1 MYQMIFYFNIGTRVG
16 ETVKRILSI
25 FLTMVF
31 MISTV
36 GCSSKEDAPI
46 EKKDTKVTYQAEKI
60 EKPKDISK
68 IQFLVYLEDGTL
80 RIGGSGQ
87 NGEERTVWD
96 SKNNGKDWMLA
107 GDSEQLPELKN
118 QNAFYKYSSNGKF
131 YVVED
136 QTIRLYEDTQPSTI
150 NIVEGESYLDSA
162 LCGQDFYLLVEDE
175 TGTKQIRKYD
185 LSKQIW
191 ENMENEELVQ
201 ALKKTTGYGCL
212 AADPSAEMLYTE
224 GKGIVKYSVE
234 KDETTHAIDEEVL
247 NSCIDTINEP
257 ITGLAVQGENIVVC
271 TVGKSGSES
280 NLYFLQKEQTKKN
293 EKDKTDTG
301 KNTVLKIYSL
311 KENSMIRSSLAFF
324 RREHTDI
331 SINYTVGYT
340 GEDGFSVSDAIRKLN
355 TEIMADEGP
364 DIIVLDNLP
373 VEEYISK
380 GVLEPVT
387 DIVNEK
393 KDEIFFNMIEG
404 YNKESEIFCVPTTF
418 RIPVIIGNSEV
429 VSAESSNAVI
439 DQMEQ
444 QESPVLTQQDFPY
457 AAMYMFATSDM
468 VEKDGMNEEKLTAYY
483 NDLLRLKEMGNV
495 TDKIVG
501 ESDYSMNQTVDIFP
515 YGESDVPSDI
525 YFGEAK
531 AGVGQIAYADSYIKL
546 NSARKQ
552 ADIQFDYLNKSG
564 GNYYIPTEVLGI
576 NSRSSSKDAAKE
588 FLSLYLTEE
597 VQNTNTMGFSIN
609 RNSMRNS
616 AAVTDS
622 PQYYSTIYKNLE
634 DTSGLDLYTLST
646 DEFNEL
652 LQFVE
657 SADTPV
663 QVDAVVTETVME
675 QADKILYEGL
685 DVQTAVQTV
694 CDKINLYLKE

>member
-1 MYQMIFYFNIGTRVG
+1 M
-16 ETVKRILSI
+16 KRIISI
-25 FLTMVF
+25 FLTMML
-31 MISTV
+31 MISTI
-36 GCSSKEDAPI
+36 GCRSKEDDPI
-46 EKKDTKVTYQAEKI
+46 EKKDTKVAYQADKI

-68 IQFLVYLEDGTL
+68 IQFLIYLEDGTL

-87 NGEERTVWD
+87 SGEERTVWD
-96 SKNNGKDWMLA
+96 SKNNGKDWILA

-118 QNAFYKYSSNGKF
+118 QNAFYKYSSDGKF

-185 LSKQIW
+185 LSEQIW

-212 AADPSAEMLYTE
+212 AADSLAEMLYTE
-224 GKGIVKYSVE
+224 GEGIVKYCVE
-234 KDETTHAIDEEVL
+234 KDETTYAINEEVL
-247 NSCIDTINEP
+247 SGCIDTINEP

-271 TVGKSGSES
+271 TAGKSGSES
-280 NLYFLQKEQTKKN
+280 NLYFLQKEQTKKT

-301 KNTVLKIYSL
+301 KSTVLKIYSL

-429 VSAESSNAVI
+429 VSAESSKVVI

-444 QESPVLTQQDFPY
+444 QESPVLTRQDFPY
-457 AAMYMFATSDM
+457 AAMYMFVTSDM
-468 VEKDGMNEEKLTAYY
+468 VKKDGMNEEKLTAYY

-576 NSRSSSKDAAKE
+576 NSRSSYKDAAKE

-657 SADTPV
+657 LADTPV
-663 QVDAVVTETVME
+663 WVDAVVTETVME

-685 DVQTAVQTV
+685 DVQTAVKTV
-694 CDKINLYLKE
+694 CDKIDLYLKE

>member
-1 MYQMIFYFNIGTRVG
+1 MMI
-16 ETVKRILSI
+16 
-25 FLTMVF
+25 
-31 MISTV
+31 MISTI
-36 GCSSKEDAPI
+36 GCRSKEDDPI
-46 EKKDTKVTYQAEKI
+46 EKKDTKVAYQADKI

-80 RIGGSGQ
+80 RIGGSDQ
-87 NGEERTVWD
+87 SGEKRTVWD
-96 SKNNGKDWMLA
+96 SKNNGKDWILA
-107 GDSEQLPELKN
+107 EDSEQLMELKN
-118 QNAFYKYSSNGKF
+118 QNAFYKYSSDGKF

-150 NIVEGESYLDSA
+150 NIDEGESYLDSA

-175 TGTKQIRKYD
+175 TGTKQIKKHD
-185 LSKQIW
+185 LSEQIW
-191 ENMENEELVQ
+191 ENVENEELVQ

-212 AADPSAEMLYTE
+212 ATDPSAEMLYTE
-224 GKGIVKYSVE
+224 GKEIVKYSVE
-234 KDETTHAIDEEVL
+234 KDETTHAINGEVL

-271 TVGKSGSES
+271 TAGKSGSES
-280 NLYFLQKEQTKKN
+280 NLYFLQKEQTKKT

-429 VSAESSNAVI
+429 VSAESSKAVI

-444 QESPVLTQQDFPY
+444 QESPVLTRQDFPY
-457 AAMYMFATSDM
+457 AAMYMFVTSDM

-576 NSRSSSKDAAKE
+576 NSRSSYKDAAKE

-657 SADTPV
+657 LADTPV
-663 QVDAVVTETVME
+663 RVDAVVTETVME

-685 DVQTAVQTV
+685 DVQTAVKTV

>member
-1 MYQMIFYFNIGTRVG
+1 M
-16 ETVKRILSI
+16 KRIISI
-25 FLTMVF
+25 FLTMMI
-31 MISTV
+31 MISTI
-36 GCSSKEDAPI
+36 GCRSKEDDPI
-46 EKKDTKVTYQAEKI
+46 EKKDTKVAYQADKI

-80 RIGGSGQ
+80 RIGGSDQ
-87 NGEERTVWD
+87 SGEKRTVWD
-96 SKNNGKDWMLA
+96 SKNNGKDWILA

-118 QNAFYKYSSNGKF
+118 QNAFYKYSSDGKF

-185 LSKQIW
+185 LPEQIW

-212 AADPSAEMLYTE
+212 AADPLAEMLYTE
-224 GKGIVKYSVE
+224 GEGIVKYCVE
-234 KDETTHAIDEEVL
+234 KDETTHAINEEVL
-247 NSCIDTINEP
+247 SGCIDTINEP

-271 TVGKSGSES
+271 TAGKSGSES

-429 VSAESSNAVI
+429 VSAESSKAVI

-444 QESPVLTQQDFPY
+444 QESPVLTRQDFPY
-457 AAMYMFATSDM
+457 AAMYMFVTSDM

-483 NDLLRLKEMGNV
+483 NDLLRLKETGNV

-576 NSRSSSKDAAKE
+576 NSRSSYKDAAKE

-657 SADTPV
+657 LADTPV
-663 QVDAVVTETVME
+663 RVDAVVTETVME

>member
-1 MYQMIFYFNIGTRVG
+1 M
-16 ETVKRILSI
+16 KRIISI
-25 FLTMVF
+25 FLTMML
-31 MISTV
+31 MISTI
-36 GCSSKEDAPI
+36 GCRSKEDDPI
-46 EKKDTKVTYQAEKI
+46 EKKDTKVAYQADKI

-68 IQFLVYLEDGTL
+68 IQFLVYLEEGTL

-87 NGEERTVWD
+87 SGEERTVWD
-96 SKNNGKDWMLA
+96 SKNNGKDWILA

-118 QNAFYKYSSNGKF
+118 QNAFYKYSSDGKF

-162 LCGQDFYLLVEDE
+162 LCRQDFYLLVEDE

-185 LSKQIW
+185 LSEQIW

-212 AADPSAEMLYTE
+212 AADPLAEMLYTE
-224 GKGIVKYSVE
+224 GEGIVKYCVE
-234 KDETTHAIDEEVL
+234 KDETTHAINGEVL
-247 NSCIDTINEP
+247 NSFIDTINEP

-271 TVGKSGSES
+271 TAGKSGSES
-280 NLYFLQKEQTKKN
+280 NLYFLQKEQTKKT
-293 EKDKTDTG
+293 EKDKTGTG

-429 VSAESSNAVI
+429 VSAESSKAVI

-444 QESPVLTQQDFPY
+444 QESPVLTRQDFPY
-457 AAMYMFATSDM
+457 AAMYMFVTSDM

-483 NDLLRLKEMGNV
+483 NDLLRLKETGNV

-576 NSRSSSKDAAKE
+576 NSRSSYKDAAKE

-657 SADTPV
+657 LADTPV
-663 QVDAVVTETVME
+663 RVDAVVTETVME

-685 DVQTAVQTV
+685 DVQTAVKTV

>member
-1 MYQMIFYFNIGTRVG
+1 M
-16 ETVKRILSI
+16 KRIISI
-25 FLTMVF
+25 FLTMML
-31 MISTV
+31 MISTI
-36 GCSSKEDAPI
+36 GCRSKEDDPI
-46 EKKDTKVTYQAEKI
+46 EKKDTKVAYQADKI

-87 NGEERTVWD
+87 SGEERTVWD
-96 SKNNGKDWMLA
+96 SKNNGKDWILA

-118 QNAFYKYSSNGKF
+118 QNVFYKYSSDGKF

-136 QTIRLYEDTQPSTI
+136 QTIRLYEDTQPTTI

-185 LSKQIW
+185 LSEQIW

-212 AADPSAEMLYTE
+212 AADPLAEMLFTE
-224 GKGIVKYSVE
+224 GEGIVKYCVE
-234 KDETTHAIDEEVL
+234 KDETTHAINEEVL
-247 NSCIDTINEP
+247 SGCIDTINEP

-271 TVGKSGSES
+271 TAGKSGSES
-280 NLYFLQKEQTKKN
+280 NLYFLQKEQTKKT

-324 RREHTDI
+324 RRKHTDI

-393 KDEIFFNMIEG
+393 KDEIFFNMIKG

-418 RIPVIIGNSEV
+418 RIPVIIGISEV
-429 VSAESSNAVI
+429 VSAESSKAVI

-444 QESPVLTQQDFPY
+444 QESPVLTRQDFPY
-457 AAMYMFATSDM
+457 AAMYMFVTSDM

-501 ESDYSMNQTVDIFP
+501 ESDYSMNQTVNIFP
-515 YGESDVPSDI
+515 YGESDVTSDI

-576 NSRSSSKDAAKE
+576 NSRSSYKDAAKE

-609 RNSMRNS
+609 RNIMRNS

-646 DEFNEL
+646 DEFNEF

-657 SADTPV
+657 LADTPV
-663 QVDAVVTETVME
+663 RVDAVVTETVME

>member
-1 MYQMIFYFNIGTRVG
+1 
-16 ETVKRILSI
+16 
-25 FLTMVF
+25 MVLA
-31 MISTV
+31 ISTI

-87 NGEERTVWD
+87 NGEVSTVWD
-96 SKNNGKDWMLA
+96 SKNNGKDWILA

-118 QNAFYKYSSNGKF
+118 HNAFYKYSSDGKF

-136 QTIRLYEDTQPSTI
+136 QTIRLYEDTQPFTI

-234 KDETTHAIDEEVL
+234 KDETTHAINVEVL

-271 TVGKSGSES
+271 TAGKSGNES
-280 NLYFLQKEQTKKN
+280 NLYFLQKEQTKKT
-293 EKDKTDTG
+293 EKDKTDAG

-393 KDEIFFNMIEG
+393 KDEIFFNMIKG

-429 VSAESSNAVI
+429 VSAESSKAVI

-444 QESPVLTQQDFPY
+444 QESPVLTRQDFPY
-457 AAMYMFATSDM
+457 AAMYMFVTSDM

-576 NSRSSSKDAAKE
+576 NSRSSYKDAAKE

-657 SADTPV
+657 LADTPV
-663 QVDAVVTETVME
+663 RVDAVVTETVMG

>member
-1 MYQMIFYFNIGTRVG
+1 MM
-16 ETVKRILSI
+16 L
-25 FLTMVF
+25 
-31 MISTV
+31 MISTI
-36 GCSSKEDAPI
+36 GCRSKEDDPI
-46 EKKDTKVTYQAEKI
+46 EKKDTKVAYQADKI

-87 NGEERTVWD
+87 SGEERTVWD
-96 SKNNGKDWMLA
+96 SKNNGKDWILA

-118 QNAFYKYSSNGKF
+118 QNVFYKYSSDGKF

-150 NIVEGESYLDSA
+150 NLVEGESYLDSA

-185 LSKQIW
+185 LSEQIW

-212 AADPSAEMLYTE
+212 AADPLAEMLFTE
-224 GKGIVKYSVE
+224 GEGIVKYCVE
-234 KDETTHAIDEEVL
+234 KDETTHAINEEVL
-247 NSCIDTINEP
+247 SGCIDTINEP

-271 TVGKSGSES
+271 TAGKSGSES
-280 NLYFLQKEQTKKN
+280 NLYFLQKEQTKKT

-324 RREHTDI
+324 RRKHTDI

-393 KDEIFFNMIEG
+393 KDEIFFNMIKG

-418 RIPVIIGNSEV
+418 RIPVIIGISEV
-429 VSAESSNAVI
+429 VSAESSKAVI

-444 QESPVLTQQDFPY
+444 QESPVLTRQDFPY
-457 AAMYMFATSDM
+457 AAMYMFVTSDM

-576 NSRSSSKDAAKE
+576 NSRSSYKDAAKE

-657 SADTPV
+657 LADTPV
-663 QVDAVVTETVME
+663 RVDAVVTETVMG

>member
-1 MYQMIFYFNIGTRVG
+1 MIFRCERGA
-16 ETVKRILSI
+16 TVKRIISI
-25 FLTMVF
+25 FLTMMI
-31 MISTV
+31 MISTI
-36 GCSSKEDAPI
+36 GCRSKEDDPI
-46 EKKDTKVTYQAEKI
+46 EKKDTKVAYQADKI

-80 RIGGSGQ
+80 RIGGSDQ
-87 NGEERTVWD
+87 SGEKRTVWD

-150 NIVEGESYLDSA
+150 NIDEGESYLDSA

-175 TGTKQIRKYD
+175 TGTKQIKKHD
-185 LSKQIW
+185 LSEQIW
-191 ENMENEELVQ
+191 ENVENEELVQ

-234 KDETTHAIDEEVL
+234 KDETTHAINGEVL

-271 TVGKSGSES
+271 TAGKSGSES

-429 VSAESSNAVI
+429 VSAESSKAVI

-444 QESPVLTQQDFPY
+444 QESPVLTRQDFPY
-457 AAMYMFATSDM
+457 AAMYMFVTSDM

-546 NSARKQ
+546 KSARKQ

-576 NSRSSSKDAAKE
+576 NSRSSYKDAAKE

-657 SADTPV
+657 LADTPV
-663 QVDAVVTETVME
+663 RVDAVVTETVME

>member
-1 MYQMIFYFNIGTRVG
+1 MIFRCERGA
-16 ETVKRILSI
+16 TVKRIISI
-25 FLTMVF
+25 FLTMML
-31 MISTV
+31 MISTI
-36 GCSSKEDAPI
+36 GCRSKEDDPI
-46 EKKDTKVTYQAEKI
+46 EKKDTKVAYQADKI

-68 IQFLVYLEDGTL
+68 IQFLVYLEEGTL

-87 NGEERTVWD
+87 SGEERTVWD
-96 SKNNGKDWMLA
+96 SKNNGKDWILA

-118 QNAFYKYSSNGKF
+118 QNAFYKYSSDGKF

-162 LCGQDFYLLVEDE
+162 LCRQDFYLLVEDE

-185 LSKQIW
+185 LSEQIW

-212 AADPSAEMLYTE
+212 AADPLAEMLYTE
-224 GKGIVKYSVE
+224 GEGIVKYCVE
-234 KDETTHAIDEEVL
+234 KDETTHAINGEVL
-247 NSCIDTINEP
+247 NSFIDTINEP

-271 TVGKSGSES
+271 TAGKSGSES
-280 NLYFLQKEQTKKN
+280 NLYFLQKEQTKKT
-293 EKDKTDTG
+293 EKDKTGTG

-429 VSAESSNAVI
+429 VSAESSKAVI

-444 QESPVLTQQDFPY
+444 QESPVLTRQDFPY
-457 AAMYMFATSDM
+457 AAMYMFVTSDM

-576 NSRSSSKDAAKE
+576 NSRSSYKDAAKE

-657 SADTPV
+657 LADTPV
-663 QVDAVVTETVME
+663 RVDAVVTETVME

-685 DVQTAVQTV
+685 DVQTAVKTV

>member
-1 MYQMIFYFNIGTRVG
+1 MM
-16 ETVKRILSI
+16 L
-25 FLTMVF
+25 
-31 MISTV
+31 MISTI
-36 GCSSKEDAPI
+36 GCRSKEDDPI
-46 EKKDTKVTYQAEKI
+46 EKKDTKVAYQADKI

-68 IQFLVYLEDGTL
+68 IQFLVYLEEGTL

-87 NGEERTVWD
+87 SGEERTVWD
-96 SKNNGKDWMLA
+96 SKNNGKDWILA

-118 QNAFYKYSSNGKF
+118 QNAFYKYSSDGKF

-162 LCGQDFYLLVEDE
+162 LCRQDFYLLVEDE

-185 LSKQIW
+185 LSEQIW

-212 AADPSAEMLYTE
+212 AADPLADMLYTDGE
-224 GKGIVKYSVE
+224 GIVKYCVE
-234 KDETTHAIDEEVL
+234 KDETTHAINGEVL

-271 TVGKSGSES
+271 TAGKSGSES
-280 NLYFLQKEQTKKN
+280 NLYFLQKEQTKKT
-293 EKDKTDTG
+293 EKDKTGTG

-429 VSAESSNAVI
+429 VSAESSKAVI

-444 QESPVLTQQDFPY
+444 QESPVLTRQDFPY
-457 AAMYMFATSDM
+457 AAMYMFVTSDM

-576 NSRSSSKDAAKE
+576 NSRSSYKDAAKE

-657 SADTPV
+657 LADTPV
-663 QVDAVVTETVME
+663 RVDAVVTETVME

-685 DVQTAVQTV
+685 DVQTAVKTV

>member
-1 MYQMIFYFNIGTRVG
+1 M
-16 ETVKRILSI
+16 KRIISI
-25 FLTMVF
+25 FLTMML
-31 MISTV
+31 MISTI
-36 GCSSKEDAPI
+36 GCRSKEDDPI
-46 EKKDTKVTYQAEKI
+46 EKKDTKVAYQADKI

-87 NGEERTVWD
+87 SGEERTVWD
-96 SKNNGKDWMLA
+96 SKNNGKDWILA

-118 QNAFYKYSSNGKF
+118 QNVFYKYSSDGKF

-150 NIVEGESYLDSA
+150 NLVEGESYLDSA

-185 LSKQIW
+185 LSEQIW

-212 AADPSAEMLYTE
+212 AADPLAEMLFTE
-224 GKGIVKYSVE
+224 GEGIVKYCVE
-234 KDETTHAIDEEVL
+234 KDETTHAINEEVL
-247 NSCIDTINEP
+247 SGCIDTINEP

-271 TVGKSGSES
+271 TAGKSGSES

-418 RIPVIIGNSEV
+418 RIPVIIGISEV
-429 VSAESSNAVI
+429 VSAESSKAVI

-444 QESPVLTQQDFPY
+444 QESPVLTRQDFPY
-457 AAMYMFATSDM
+457 AAMYMFVTSDM

-501 ESDYSMNQTVDIFP
+501 ESDYSMNQTVNIFP

-576 NSRSSSKDAAKE
+576 NSRSSYKDAAKE

-634 DTSGLDLYTLST
+634 DTSGLDLCTLST

-657 SADTPV
+657 LADTPV
-663 QVDAVVTETVME
+663 RVDAVVTETVME

-685 DVQTAVQTV
+685 DVQTAVKTV

>member
-1 MYQMIFYFNIGTRVG
+1 MM
-16 ETVKRILSI
+16 L
-25 FLTMVF
+25 
-31 MISTV
+31 MISTI
-36 GCSSKEDAPI
+36 GCRSKEDDPI
-46 EKKDTKVTYQAEKI
+46 EKKDTKVAYQADKI

-68 IQFLVYLEDGTL
+68 IQFLVYLEEGTL

-87 NGEERTVWD
+87 SGEERTVWD
-96 SKNNGKDWMLA
+96 SKNNGKDWILA

-118 QNAFYKYSSNGKF
+118 QNAFYKYSSDGKF

-162 LCGQDFYLLVEDE
+162 LCRQDFYLLVEDE

-185 LSKQIW
+185 LSEQIW

-212 AADPSAEMLYTE
+212 AADPLAEMLYTE
-224 GKGIVKYSVE
+224 GEGIVKYCVE
-234 KDETTHAIDEEVL
+234 KDETTHAINGEVL
-247 NSCIDTINEP
+247 NSFIDTINEP

-271 TVGKSGSES
+271 TAGKSGSES
-280 NLYFLQKEQTKKN
+280 NLYFLQKEQTKKT
-293 EKDKTDTG
+293 EKDKTGTG

-429 VSAESSNAVI
+429 VSAESSKAVI

-444 QESPVLTQQDFPY
+444 QESPVLTRQDFPY
-457 AAMYMFATSDM
+457 AAMYMFVTSDM

-483 NDLLRLKEMGNV
+483 NDLLRLKETGNV

-576 NSRSSSKDAAKE
+576 NSRSSYKDAAKE

-657 SADTPV
+657 LADTPV
-663 QVDAVVTETVME
+663 RVDAVVTETVME

>member
-1 MYQMIFYFNIGTRVG
+1 MM
-16 ETVKRILSI
+16 L
-25 FLTMVF
+25 
-31 MISTV
+31 MISTI
-36 GCSSKEDAPI
+36 GCRSKEDDPI
-46 EKKDTKVTYQAEKI
+46 EKKDTKVAYQADKI

-68 IQFLVYLEDGTL
+68 IQFLIYLEDGTL

-87 NGEERTVWD
+87 SGEERTVWD
-96 SKNNGKDWMLA
+96 SKNNGKDWILA

-118 QNAFYKYSSNGKF
+118 QNAFYKYSSDGKF

-185 LSKQIW
+185 LSEQIW

-212 AADPSAEMLYTE
+212 AADSLAEMLYTE
-224 GKGIVKYSVE
+224 GEGIVKYCVE
-234 KDETTHAIDEEVL
+234 KDETTYAINEEVL
-247 NSCIDTINEP
+247 SGCIDTINEP

-271 TVGKSGSES
+271 TAGKSGSES
-280 NLYFLQKEQTKKN
+280 NLYFLQKEQTKKT

-301 KNTVLKIYSL
+301 KSTVLKIYSL

-429 VSAESSNAVI
+429 VSAESSKVVI

-444 QESPVLTQQDFPY
+444 QESPVLTRQDFPY
-457 AAMYMFATSDM
+457 AAMYMFVTSDM

-576 NSRSSSKDAAKE
+576 NSRSSYKDAAKE

-657 SADTPV
+657 LADTPV
-663 QVDAVVTETVME
+663 WVDAVVTETVME

-685 DVQTAVQTV
+685 DVQTAVKTV
-694 CDKINLYLKE
+694 CDKIDLYLKE

>member
-1 MYQMIFYFNIGTRVG
+1 M
-16 ETVKRILSI
+16 KRIIII
-25 FLTMVF
+25 FLTMML
-31 MISTV
+31 MISTI
-36 GCSSKEDAPI
+36 GCRSKEDDPI
-46 EKKDTKVTYQAEKI
+46 EKKDTKVAYQADKI

-68 IQFLVYLEDGTL
+68 IQFLVYLEEGTL

-87 NGEERTVWD
+87 SGEERTVWD
-96 SKNNGKDWMLA
+96 SKNNGKDWILA

-118 QNAFYKYSSNGKF
+118 QNAFYKYSSDGKF

-185 LSKQIW
+185 LSEQIW

-212 AADPSAEMLYTE
+212 AADPLAEMLYTE
-224 GKGIVKYSVE
+224 GEGIVKYCVE
-234 KDETTHAIDEEVL
+234 KDETTHAINEEVL
-247 NSCIDTINEP
+247 SGCIDTINEP

-271 TVGKSGSES
+271 TAGKSGSES
-280 NLYFLQKEQTKKN
+280 NLYFLQKEQTKKT

-340 GEDGFSVSDAIRKLN
+340 GEDVFSVSDAIRKLN

-373 VEEYISK
+373 IEEYISK

-429 VSAESSNAVI
+429 VSAESSKAVI

-444 QESPVLTQQDFPY
+444 QESPVLTRQDFPY
-457 AAMYMFATSDM
+457 AAMYMFVTSDM

-576 NSRSSSKDAAKE
+576 NSRSSYKDAAKE

-657 SADTPV
+657 LADTPV
-663 QVDAVVTETVME
+663 RVDAVVTETVME

>member
-1 MYQMIFYFNIGTRVG
+1 MLFTKG
-16 ETVKRILSI
+16 
-25 FLTMVF
+25 
-31 MISTV
+31 
-36 GCSSKEDAPI
+36 SKEDAPI
-46 EKKDTKVTYQAEKI
+46 EKKDTKVAYQADKI

-87 NGEERTVWD
+87 SGEERTVWD
-96 SKNNGKDWMLA
+96 SKNNGKDWILA

-118 QNAFYKYSSNGKF
+118 QNAFYKYSSDGKF

-185 LSKQIW
+185 LSEQIW

-212 AADPSAEMLYTE
+212 AADPLAEMLYTE
-224 GKGIVKYSVE
+224 GEGIVKYCVE
-234 KDETTHAIDEEVL
+234 KDETTHAINEEVL
-247 NSCIDTINEP
+247 SGCIDTINEP

-271 TVGKSGSES
+271 TAGKSGSES

-429 VSAESSNAVI
+429 VSAESSKAVI

-444 QESPVLTQQDFPY
+444 QESPVLTRQDFPY
-457 AAMYMFATSDM
+457 AAMYMFVTSDM

-576 NSRSSSKDAAKE
+576 NSRSSYKDAAKE

-657 SADTPV
+657 LADTPV
-663 QVDAVVTETVME
+663 RVDAVVTETVMG

-685 DVQTAVQTV
+685 DVQTAVKTV

>member
-1 MYQMIFYFNIGTRVG
+1 MM
-16 ETVKRILSI
+16 L
-25 FLTMVF
+25 
-31 MISTV
+31 MISTI
-36 GCSSKEDAPI
+36 GCRSKEDDPI
-46 EKKDTKVTYQAEKI
+46 EKKDTKVAYQADKI

-68 IQFLVYLEDGTL
+68 IQFLVYLEEGTL

-87 NGEERTVWD
+87 SGEERTVWD
-96 SKNNGKDWMLA
+96 SKNNGKDWILA

-118 QNAFYKYSSNGKF
+118 QNAFYKYSSDGKF

-162 LCGQDFYLLVEDE
+162 LCRQDFYLLVEDE

-185 LSKQIW
+185 LSEQIW
-191 ENMENEELVQ
+191 ENMENEGLVQ

-212 AADPSAEMLYTE
+212 AADPLAEMLYTE
-224 GKGIVKYSVE
+224 GEGIVKYCVE
-234 KDETTHAIDEEVL
+234 KDETTHAINGEVL

-271 TVGKSGSES
+271 TAGKSGSES
-280 NLYFLQKEQTKKN
+280 NLYFLQKEQTKKT

-429 VSAESSNAVI
+429 VSAESSKAVI

-444 QESPVLTQQDFPY
+444 QESPVLTRQDFPY
-457 AAMYMFATSDM
+457 AAMYMFVTSDM

-552 ADIQFDYLNKSG
+552 ADIRFDYLNKSG

-576 NSRSSSKDAAKE
+576 NSRSSYKDAAKE

-657 SADTPV
+657 LADTPV
-663 QVDAVVTETVME
+663 RVDAVVTETVME

-685 DVQTAVQTV
+685 DVQTAVKTV

>member
-1 MYQMIFYFNIGTRVG
+1 MM
-16 ETVKRILSI
+16 L
-25 FLTMVF
+25 
-31 MISTV
+31 MISTI
-36 GCSSKEDAPI
+36 GCRSKEDDPI
-46 EKKDTKVTYQAEKI
+46 EKKDTKVAYQADKI

-87 NGEERTVWD
+87 SGEERTVWD
-96 SKNNGKDWMLA
+96 SKNNGKDWILA

-118 QNAFYKYSSNGKF
+118 QNVFYKYSSDGKF

-150 NIVEGESYLDSA
+150 NLVEGESYLDSA

-185 LSKQIW
+185 LSEQIW

-212 AADPSAEMLYTE
+212 AADPLEEMLFTE
-224 GKGIVKYSVE
+224 GEGIVKYCVE
-234 KDETTHAIDEEVL
+234 KDETTHAINEEIL
-247 NSCIDTINEP
+247 SGCIDTINEP

-271 TVGKSGSES
+271 TAGKSGSES
-280 NLYFLQKEQTKKN
+280 NLYFLQKEQTKKT

-324 RREHTDI
+324 RRKHTDI

-393 KDEIFFNMIEG
+393 KDEIFFNMIKG

-418 RIPVIIGNSEV
+418 RIPVIIGISEV
-429 VSAESSNAVI
+429 VSAESSKAVI

-444 QESPVLTQQDFPY
+444 QESPVLTRQDFPY
-457 AAMYMFATSDM
+457 AAMYMFVTSDM

-501 ESDYSMNQTVDIFP
+501 ESDYSMNQTVNIFP
-515 YGESDVPSDI
+515 YGESDVTSDI

-576 NSRSSSKDAAKE
+576 NSRSSYKDAAKE

-646 DEFNEL
+646 DEFNEF

-657 SADTPV
+657 LADTPV
-663 QVDAVVTETVME
+663 RVDAVVTETVME

>member
-1 MYQMIFYFNIGTRVG
+1 MGLMIGT
-16 ETVKRILSI
+16 I
-25 FLTMVF
+25 
-31 MISTV
+31 
-36 GCSSKEDAPI
+36 GCSNEGKAPA
-46 EKKDTKVTYQAEKI
+46 EKKEEKLEYQAVKI
-60 EKPKDISK
+60 EKPEDIQK

-87 NGEERTVWD
+87 SGEERTVWD
-96 SKNNGKDWMLA
+96 SKNNGKDWILA

-118 QNAFYKYSSNGKF
+118 QNAFYKYSSDGKF
-131 YVVED
+131 YAVEE

-150 NIVEGESYLDSA
+150 NIAEGGSYLDSA
-162 LCGQDFYLLVEDE
+162 VCEQDFYLLVEDE
-175 TGTKQIRKYD
+175 TGIKRIRKYN
-185 LSKQIW
+185 LSEQSW

-201 ALKKTTGYGCL
+201 VLKKTTGYGCL
-212 AADPSAEMLYTE
+212 AADPSAEALYTE
-224 GKGIVKYSVE
+224 GEGIVKYSVK
-234 KDETTHAIDEEVL
+234 KDEATQAINAEVL
-247 NSCIDTINEP
+247 NGCIDTINEP
-257 ITGLAVQGENIVVC
+257 VTGLAVQGKNIVVC
-271 TVGKSGSES
+271 TLGESGNES
-280 NLYFLQKEQTKKN
+280 NLYFLQKGQT
-293 EKDKTDTG
+293 EKTE
-301 KNTVLKIYSL
+301 KNTVLEIYSL
-311 KENSMIRSSLAFF
+311 KENSMIRNSLAFF

-340 GEDGFSVSDAIRKLN
+340 GEDGYSVSDAIRKLN

-393 KDEIFFNMIEG
+393 KNEIFFNMIEG

-418 RIPVIIGNSEV
+418 HIPVIIGNSEV

-576 NSRSSSKDAAKE
+576 NSRSSYKDAAKE

-609 RNSMRNS
+609 RNSTRNS

-657 SADTPV
+657 LADTPV

-685 DVQTAVQTV
+685 DVQTAVKTV

>member
-1 MYQMIFYFNIGTRVG
+1 M
-16 ETVKRILSI
+16 KRIISI
-25 FLTMVF
+25 FLTMML
-31 MISTV
+31 MISTI
-36 GCSSKEDAPI
+36 GCRSKEDDPI
-46 EKKDTKVTYQAEKI
+46 EKKDTKVAYQADKI

-87 NGEERTVWD
+87 SGEERTVWE

-150 NIVEGESYLDSA
+150 NIDEGESYLDSA

-175 TGTKQIRKYD
+175 TGTKQIKKHD
-185 LSKQIW
+185 LSEQIW
-191 ENMENEELVQ
+191 ENVENEELVQ

-234 KDETTHAIDEEVL
+234 KDETTHAINGEVL

-271 TVGKSGSES
+271 TAGKSGSES

-429 VSAESSNAVI
+429 VSAESSKAVI

-444 QESPVLTQQDFPY
+444 QESPVLTRQDFPY
-457 AAMYMFATSDM
+457 AAMYMFVTSDM

-531 AGVGQIAYADSYIKL
+531 AGVGQIAYVDSYIKL
-546 NSARKQ
+546 KSARKQ

-576 NSRSSSKDAAKE
+576 NSRSSYKDAAKE

-657 SADTPV
+657 LADTPV
-663 QVDAVVTETVME
+663 RVDAVVTETVME

>member
-1 MYQMIFYFNIGTRVG
+1 MGLMIGT
-16 ETVKRILSI
+16 I
-25 FLTMVF
+25 
-31 MISTV
+31 
-36 GCSSKEDAPI
+36 GCSNEGKAPA
-46 EKKDTKVTYQAEKI
+46 EKKEEKLEYQAVKI
-60 EKPKDISK
+60 EKPEDIQK

-87 NGEERTVWD
+87 SGEERTVWD
-96 SKNNGKDWMLA
+96 SKNNGKDWILA

-118 QNAFYKYSSNGKF
+118 QNAFYKYSSDGKF
-131 YVVED
+131 YAVEE

-150 NIVEGESYLDSA
+150 NIAEGGSYLDSA
-162 LCGQDFYLLVEDE
+162 VCEQDFYLLVEDE
-175 TGTKQIRKYD
+175 TGIKRIRKYN
-185 LSKQIW
+185 LSEQSW

-201 ALKKTTGYGCL
+201 VLKKTTGYGCL
-212 AADPSAEMLYTE
+212 AADPSAEALYTE
-224 GKGIVKYSVE
+224 GEGIVKYSVK
-234 KDETTHAIDEEVL
+234 KDEATQAINAEVL
-247 NSCIDTINEP
+247 NGCIDTINEP
-257 ITGLAVQGENIVVC
+257 VTGLAVQGKNIVVC
-271 TVGKSGSES
+271 TLGESGNES
-280 NLYFLQKEQTKKN
+280 NLYFLQKGQT
-293 EKDKTDTG
+293 EKTE
-301 KNTVLKIYSL
+301 KNTVLEIYSL
-311 KENSMIRSSLAFF
+311 KENSMIRNSLAFF

-340 GEDGFSVSDAIRKLN
+340 GEDGYSVSDAIRKLN

-393 KDEIFFNMIEG
+393 KNEIFFNMIEG

-418 RIPVIIGNSEV
+418 RIPVIIGISEV
-429 VSAESSNAVI
+429 VSAESSKAVI

-444 QESPVLTQQDFPY
+444 QESPVLTRQDFPY
-457 AAMYMFATSDM
+457 AAMYMFVTSDM

-588 FLSLYLTEE
+588 FLALYLTEE

-657 SADTPV
+657 LADTPV
-663 QVDAVVTETVME
+663 RVDAVVTETVME

-685 DVQTAVQTV
+685 DVQTAVKTV

>member
-1 MYQMIFYFNIGTRVG
+1 
-16 ETVKRILSI
+16 
-25 FLTMVF
+25 
-31 MISTV
+31 MISTI
-36 GCSSKEDAPI
+36 GCRSKEDDPI
-46 EKKDTKVTYQAEKI
+46 EKKDTKVAYQADKI

-68 IQFLVYLEDGTL
+68 IQFLVYLEEGTL

-87 NGEERTVWD
+87 SGEERTVWD
-96 SKNNGKDWMLA
+96 SKNNGKDWILA

-118 QNAFYKYSSNGKF
+118 QNAFYKYSSDGKF

-185 LSKQIW
+185 LPEQIW

-212 AADPSAEMLYTE
+212 AADPLAEMLYTE
-224 GKGIVKYSVE
+224 GEGIVKYCVE
-234 KDETTHAIDEEVL
+234 KDETTHAINEEVL
-247 NSCIDTINEP
+247 SGCIDTINEP

-271 TVGKSGSES
+271 TAGKSGSES
-280 NLYFLQKEQTKKN
+280 NLYFLQKEQTKKT

-429 VSAESSNAVI
+429 VSAESSKAVI

-444 QESPVLTQQDFPY
+444 QESPVLTRQDFPY
-457 AAMYMFATSDM
+457 AAMYMFVTSDM

-576 NSRSSSKDAAKE
+576 NSRSSYKDAAKE

-657 SADTPV
+657 LADTPV
-663 QVDAVVTETVME
+663 RVDAVVTETVME

-685 DVQTAVQTV
+685 DVQTAVKTV

>member
-1 MYQMIFYFNIGTRVG
+1 M
-16 ETVKRILSI
+16 KRIISI
-25 FLTMVF
+25 FLTMVL
-31 MISTV
+31 MISAI

-46 EKKDTKVTYQAEKI
+46 EKKDTKVAYQADKI

-80 RIGGSGQ
+80 RIGGSDQ
-87 NGEERTVWD
+87 SGEKCTVWD
-96 SKNNGKDWMLA
+96 SKNNGKDWMLS

-150 NIVEGESYLDSA
+150 NIDEGESYLDSA

-175 TGTKQIRKYD
+175 IGTKQIWKYD
-185 LSKQIW
+185 LSEQIW
-191 ENMENEELVQ
+191 ENVENEELVQ
-201 ALKKTTGYGCL
+201 ALKKATGYGCL

-234 KDETTHAIDEEVL
+234 KDEITHAINEEVL
-247 NSCIDTINEP
+247 KSCIDTINEP
-257 ITGLAVQGENIVVC
+257 VTGLAVQGENIVVC
-271 TVGKSGSES
+271 TAGKSGNES
-280 NLYFLQKEQTKKN
+280 NLYFLQKEQTKKT

-444 QESPVLTQQDFPY
+444 QESPVLTRQDFPY
-457 AAMYMFATSDM
+457 AAMYMFVTSDM

-576 NSRSSSKDAAKE
+576 NSRSSYKDAAKE

-657 SADTPV
+657 LADTPV
-663 QVDAVVTETVME
+663 RVNAVVTETVME

>member
-1 MYQMIFYFNIGTRVG
+1 M
-16 ETVKRILSI
+16 KRIISI
-25 FLTMVF
+25 FLTMMI
-31 MISTV
+31 MISTI
-36 GCSSKEDAPI
+36 GCRSKEDDPI
-46 EKKDTKVTYQAEKI
+46 EKKDTKVAYQADKI

-68 IQFLVYLEDGTL
+68 IQFLVYLEEGTL

-87 NGEERTVWD
+87 SGEERTVWD
-96 SKNNGKDWMLA
+96 SKNNGKDWILA

-118 QNAFYKYSSNGKF
+118 QNAFYKYSSDGKF

-185 LSKQIW
+185 LPEQIW

-212 AADPSAEMLYTE
+212 AADPLAEMLYTE
-224 GKGIVKYSVE
+224 GEGIVKYCVE
-234 KDETTHAIDEEVL
+234 KDETTHAINEEVL
-247 NSCIDTINEP
+247 SGCIDTINEP

-271 TVGKSGSES
+271 TAGKSGSES
-280 NLYFLQKEQTKKN
+280 NLYFLQKEQTKKT

-429 VSAESSNAVI
+429 VSAESSKAVI

-444 QESPVLTQQDFPY
+444 QESPVLTRQDFPY
-457 AAMYMFATSDM
+457 AAMYMFVTSDM

-483 NDLLRLKEMGNV
+483 NDLLRLKETGNV

-576 NSRSSSKDAAKE
+576 NSRSSYKDAAKE

-657 SADTPV
+657 LADTPV
-663 QVDAVVTETVME
+663 RVDAVVTETVME

-685 DVQTAVQTV
+685 DVQTAVKTV

>member
-1 MYQMIFYFNIGTRVG
+1 MM
-16 ETVKRILSI
+16 L
-25 FLTMVF
+25 
-31 MISTV
+31 MISTI
-36 GCSSKEDAPI
+36 GCRSKEDDPI
-46 EKKDTKVTYQAEKI
+46 EKKDTKVAYQADKI

-68 IQFLVYLEDGTL
+68 IQFLVYLEEGTL

-87 NGEERTVWD
+87 SGEERTVWD
-96 SKNNGKDWMLA
+96 SKNNGKDWILA

-118 QNAFYKYSSNGKF
+118 QNAFYKYSSDGKF

-185 LSKQIW
+185 LSEQIW

-212 AADPSAEMLYTE
+212 AADPLAEMLYTE
-224 GKGIVKYSVE
+224 GEGIVKYCVE
-234 KDETTHAIDEEVL
+234 KDETTHAINEEVL
-247 NSCIDTINEP
+247 SGCIDTINEP

-271 TVGKSGSES
+271 TAGKSGSES
-280 NLYFLQKEQTKKN
+280 NLYFLQKEQTKKT

-429 VSAESSNAVI
+429 VSAESSKAVI

-444 QESPVLTQQDFPY
+444 QESPVLTRQDFPY
-457 AAMYMFATSDM
+457 AAMYMFVTSDM

-576 NSRSSSKDAAKE
+576 NSRSSYKDAAKE

-657 SADTPV
+657 LADTPV
-663 QVDAVVTETVME
+663 RVDAVVTETVME

-685 DVQTAVQTV
+685 DVQTAVKTV

>member
-1 MYQMIFYFNIGTRVG
+1 M
-16 ETVKRILSI
+16 KRIISI

-31 MISTV
+31 AISTV

-46 EKKDTKVTYQAEKI
+46 EKKDTKVAYQADKI

-80 RIGGSGQ
+80 RIGGSNQ
-87 NGEERTVWD
+87 SGEKRTVWD

-118 QNAFYKYSSNGKF
+118 QNAFYKYSSDGKF

-150 NIVEGESYLDSA
+150 NIDEGESYLDSV

-185 LSKQIW
+185 LSEQIW
-191 ENMENEELVQ
+191 ENVENEELVQ
-201 ALKKTTGYGCL
+201 ALKKATGYGCL

-234 KDETTHAIDEEVL
+234 KDEITHAINEEVL
-247 NSCIDTINEP
+247 KNCIDTINEP
-257 ITGLAVQGENIVVC
+257 VTGLAVQGENIVVC
-271 TVGKSGSES
+271 TAGKSGNES
-280 NLYFLQKEQTKKN
+280 NLYFLQKEQTKKT

-380 GVLEPVT
+380 GVLEAVT

-393 KDEIFFNMIEG
+393 KDEIFFNMIGG

-444 QESPVLTQQDFPY
+444 QESPVLTRQDFPY
-457 AAMYMFATSDM
+457 AAMNMFVTSDM

-495 TDKIVG
+495 TDKIVD
-501 ESDYSMNQTVDIFP
+501 ESDYSMDQTVDIFP

-531 AGVGQIAYADSYIKL
+531 AGVGQIAYVDSYIKL

-657 SADTPV
+657 LVDTPV
-663 QVDAVVTETVME
+663 RVDAVVTETVME

>member
-1 MYQMIFYFNIGTRVG
+1 M
-16 ETVKRILSI
+16 KKILSI
-25 FLTMVF
+25 LLAMGL
-31 MISTV
+31 MIGTI
-36 GCSSKEDAPI
+36 GCSNEGKAPA
-46 EKKDTKVTYQAEKI
+46 EKKEEKLEYQAVKI
-60 EKPKDISK
+60 EKPEDIQK

-87 NGEERTVWD
+87 SGEERTVWD
-96 SKNNGKDWMLA
+96 SKNNGKDWILA

-118 QNAFYKYSSNGKF
+118 QNAFYKYSSDGKF
-131 YVVED
+131 YAVEE

-150 NIVEGESYLDSA
+150 NIAEGGSYLDSA
-162 LCGQDFYLLVEDE
+162 VCEQDFYLLVEDE
-175 TGTKQIRKYD
+175 TGIKRIRKYN
-185 LSKQIW
+185 LSEQSW

-201 ALKKTTGYGCL
+201 VLKKTTGYGCL
-212 AADPSAEMLYTE
+212 AADPSAEALYTE
-224 GKGIVKYSVE
+224 GEGIVKYSVK
-234 KDETTHAIDEEVL
+234 KDEATQAINAEVL
-247 NSCIDTINEP
+247 NGCIDTINEP
-257 ITGLAVQGENIVVC
+257 VTGLAVQGKNIVVC
-271 TVGKSGSES
+271 TLGESGNES
-280 NLYFLQKEQTKKN
+280 NLYFLQKGQT
-293 EKDKTDTG
+293 EKTE
-301 KNTVLKIYSL
+301 KNTVLEIYSL
-311 KENSMIRSSLAFF
+311 KENSMIRNSLAFF

-340 GEDGFSVSDAIRKLN
+340 GEDGYSVSDAIRKLN

-393 KDEIFFNMIEG
+393 KNEIFFNMIEG

-418 RIPVIIGNSEV
+418 HIPVIIGNSEV
-429 VSAESSNAVI
+429 VSAESSKAVI

-444 QESPVLTQQDFPY
+444 QESPVLTRQDFPY
-457 AAMYMFATSDM
+457 AAMYMFVTSDM

-588 FLSLYLTEE
+588 FLALYLTEE

-657 SADTPV
+657 LADTPV

>member
-1 MYQMIFYFNIGTRVG
+1 M
-16 ETVKRILSI
+16 KRIISI
-25 FLTMVF
+25 FLTMML
-31 MISTV
+31 MISTI
-36 GCSSKEDAPI
+36 GCRSKEDDPI
-46 EKKDTKVTYQAEKI
+46 EKKDTKVAYQADKI

-68 IQFLVYLEDGTL
+68 IQFLVYLEEGTL

-87 NGEERTVWD
+87 SGEERTVWD
-96 SKNNGKDWMLA
+96 SKNNGKDWILA

-118 QNAFYKYSSNGKF
+118 QNAFYKYSSDGKF

-162 LCGQDFYLLVEDE
+162 MCGQDFYLLVEDE

-185 LSKQIW
+185 LPEQIW

-212 AADPSAEMLYTE
+212 AADPLAEMLYTE
-224 GKGIVKYSVE
+224 GEGIVKYCVE
-234 KDETTHAIDEEVL
+234 KDETTHAINEEVL
-247 NSCIDTINEP
+247 SGCIDTINEP

-271 TVGKSGSES
+271 TAGKSGSES
-280 NLYFLQKEQTKKN
+280 NLYFLQKEQTKKT

-429 VSAESSNAVI
+429 VSAESSKAVI

-444 QESPVLTQQDFPY
+444 QESPVLTRQDFPY
-457 AAMYMFATSDM
+457 AAMYMFVTSDM

-576 NSRSSSKDAAKE
+576 NSRSSYKDAAKE

-657 SADTPV
+657 LADTPV
-663 QVDAVVTETVME
+663 RVDAVVTETVME

-685 DVQTAVQTV
+685 DVQTAVKTV

>member
-1 MYQMIFYFNIGTRVG
+1 MMI
-16 ETVKRILSI
+16 
-25 FLTMVF
+25 
-31 MISTV
+31 MISTI
-36 GCSSKEDAPI
+36 GCRSKEDDPI
-46 EKKDTKVTYQAEKI
+46 EKKDTKVAYQADKI

-80 RIGGSGQ
+80 RIGGSDQ
-87 NGEERTVWD
+87 SGEKRTVWD
-96 SKNNGKDWMLA
+96 SKNNGKDWILA
-107 GDSEQLPELKN
+107 EDSEQLMELKN
-118 QNAFYKYSSNGKF
+118 QNAFYKYSSDGKF

-150 NIVEGESYLDSA
+150 NIDEGESYLDSA

-175 TGTKQIRKYD
+175 TGTKQIKKHD
-185 LSKQIW
+185 LSEQIW
-191 ENMENEELVQ
+191 ENVENEELVQ

-212 AADPSAEMLYTE
+212 ATDPSAEMLYTE
-224 GKGIVKYSVE
+224 GKEIVKYSVE
-234 KDETTHAIDEEVL
+234 KDETTHAINGEVL

-271 TVGKSGSES
+271 TAGKSGSES
-280 NLYFLQKEQTKKN
+280 NLYFLQKEQTKKT

-429 VSAESSNAVI
+429 VSAESSKAVI

-444 QESPVLTQQDFPY
+444 QESPVLTRQDFPY
-457 AAMYMFATSDM
+457 AAMYMFVTSDM

-564 GNYYIPTEVLGI
+564 GNYYISTEVLGI
-576 NSRSSSKDAAKE
+576 NSRSSYKDAAKE

-657 SADTPV
+657 LADTPV
-663 QVDAVVTETVME
+663 RVDAVVTETVME

-685 DVQTAVQTV
+685 DVQTAVKTV

>member
-1 MYQMIFYFNIGTRVG
+1 M
-16 ETVKRILSI
+16 KRIISI
-25 FLTMVF
+25 FLTMML
-31 MISTV
+31 MISTI
-36 GCSSKEDAPI
+36 GCRSKEDDPI
-46 EKKDTKVTYQAEKI
+46 EKKDTKVAYQADKI

-68 IQFLVYLEDGTL
+68 IQFLVYLEEGTL

-87 NGEERTVWD
+87 SGEERTVWD
-96 SKNNGKDWMLA
+96 SKNNGKDWILA

-118 QNAFYKYSSNGKF
+118 QNAFYKYSSDGKF

-162 LCGQDFYLLVEDE
+162 LCRQDFYLLVEDE

-185 LSKQIW
+185 LSEQIW

-212 AADPSAEMLYTE
+212 AADPLAEMLYTE
-224 GKGIVKYSVE
+224 GEGIVKYCVE
-234 KDETTHAIDEEVL
+234 KDETTHAINGEVL
-247 NSCIDTINEP
+247 NSFIDTINEP

-271 TVGKSGSES
+271 TAGKSGSES
-280 NLYFLQKEQTKKN
+280 NLYFLQKEQTKKT
-293 EKDKTDTG
+293 EKDKTGTG

-429 VSAESSNAVI
+429 VSAESSKAVI

-444 QESPVLTQQDFPY
+444 QESPVLTRQDFPY
-457 AAMYMFATSDM
+457 AAMYMFVTSDM

-576 NSRSSSKDAAKE
+576 NSRSSYKDAAKE

-657 SADTPV
+657 LADTPV
-663 QVDAVVTETVME
+663 RVDAVVTEIVME

-685 DVQTAVQTV
+685 DVQTAVKTV

>member
-1 MYQMIFYFNIGTRVG
+1 MIFRCERGA
-16 ETVKRILSI
+16 TVKRIISI
-25 FLTMVF
+25 FLTMML
-31 MISTV
+31 MISTI
-36 GCSSKEDAPI
+36 GCRSKEDDPI
-46 EKKDTKVTYQAEKI
+46 EKKDTKVAYQADKI

-68 IQFLVYLEDGTL
+68 IQFLVYLEEGTL

-87 NGEERTVWD
+87 SGEERTVWD
-96 SKNNGKDWMLA
+96 SKNNGKDWILA

-118 QNAFYKYSSNGKF
+118 QNAFYKYSSDGKF

-162 LCGQDFYLLVEDE
+162 LCRQDFYLLVEDE

-185 LSKQIW
+185 LSEQIW

-212 AADPSAEMLYTE
+212 AADPLAEMLYTE
-224 GKGIVKYSVE
+224 GEGIVKYCVE
-234 KDETTHAIDEEVL
+234 KDETTHAINGEVL

-271 TVGKSGSES
+271 TAGKSGSES
-280 NLYFLQKEQTKKN
+280 NLYFLQKEQTKKT
-293 EKDKTDTG
+293 EKDKTGTG

-429 VSAESSNAVI
+429 VSAESSKAVI

-444 QESPVLTQQDFPY
+444 QESPVLTRQDFPY
-457 AAMYMFATSDM
+457 AAMYMFVTSDM

-576 NSRSSSKDAAKE
+576 NSRSSYKDAAKE

-657 SADTPV
+657 LADTPV
-663 QVDAVVTETVME
+663 RVDAVVTENVME

-685 DVQTAVQTV
+685 DVQTAVKTV

>member
-1 MYQMIFYFNIGTRVG
+1 MM
-16 ETVKRILSI
+16 L
-25 FLTMVF
+25 
-31 MISTV
+31 MISTI
-36 GCSSKEDAPI
+36 GCRSKEDDPI
-46 EKKDTKVTYQAEKI
+46 EKKDTKVAYQADKI

-87 NGEERTVWD
+87 SGEERTVWD
-96 SKNNGKDWMLA
+96 SKNNGKDWILA
-107 GDSEQLPELKN
+107 GDSEQLPELEN
-118 QNAFYKYSSNGKF
+118 QNAFYKYSSDGKF

-185 LSKQIW
+185 LSEQIW

-212 AADPSAEMLYTE
+212 AADPLAEMLYTE
-224 GKGIVKYSVE
+224 GEGIVKYCVE
-234 KDETTHAIDEEVL
+234 KDETTHAINEEVL
-247 NSCIDTINEP
+247 SGCIDTINEP

-271 TVGKSGSES
+271 TAGKSGSES
-280 NLYFLQKEQTKKN
+280 NLYFLQKEQTKKT

-340 GEDGFSVSDAIRKLN
+340 GEDGFSVSD
-355 TEIMADEGP
+355 
-364 DIIVLDNLP
+364 
-373 VEEYISK
+373 
-380 GVLEPVT
+380 
-387 DIVNEK
+387 NEK

-429 VSAESSNAVI
+429 VSAESSKAVI

-444 QESPVLTQQDFPY
+444 QESPVLTRQDFPY
-457 AAMYMFATSDM
+457 AAMYMFVTSDM

-531 AGVGQIAYADSYIKL
+531 AGVGQIAYVDSYIKL

-576 NSRSSSKDAAKE
+576 NSRSSYKDAAKE

-609 RNSMRNS
+609 RNSTRNS
-616 AAVTDS
+616 AAVTDF

-657 SADTPV
+657 LADTPV
-663 QVDAVVTETVME
+663 RVDAVVTETVME

>member
-1 MYQMIFYFNIGTRVG
+1 M
-16 ETVKRILSI
+16 KRIISI

-31 MISTV
+31 AISTV

-46 EKKDTKVTYQAEKI
+46 EKKDTKVAYQADKI

-87 NGEERTVWD
+87 SGEERTVWD
-96 SKNNGKDWMLA
+96 SKNNGKDWILA

-118 QNAFYKYSSNGKF
+118 QNVFYKYSSDGKF

-150 NIVEGESYLDSA
+150 NIDEGESYLDSV

-185 LSKQIW
+185 LSEQIW

-212 AADPSAEMLYTE
+212 AADPLAEMLFTE
-224 GKGIVKYSVE
+224 GEGIVKYCVE
-234 KDETTHAIDEEVL
+234 KDETTHAINEEVL
-247 NSCIDTINEP
+247 KNCIDTINEP
-257 ITGLAVQGENIVVC
+257 VTGLAVQGENIVVC
-271 TVGKSGSES
+271 TAGKSGNES
-280 NLYFLQKEQTKKN
+280 NLYFLQKEQTKKT

-380 GVLEPVT
+380 GVLEAVT

-429 VSAESSNAVI
+429 VSAESSKAVI

-444 QESPVLTQQDFPY
+444 QESPVLTRQDFPY
-457 AAMYMFATSDM
+457 AAMNMFVTSDM

-657 SADTPV
+657 LADTPV
-663 QVDAVVTETVME
+663 RVDAVVAETVME

-685 DVQTAVQTV
+685 DVQTAVKTV

>member
-1 MYQMIFYFNIGTRVG
+1 
-16 ETVKRILSI
+16 
-25 FLTMVF
+25 
-31 MISTV
+31 
-36 GCSSKEDAPI
+36 
-46 EKKDTKVTYQAEKI
+46 
-60 EKPKDISK
+60 
-68 IQFLVYLEDGTL
+68 
-80 RIGGSGQ
+80 
-87 NGEERTVWD
+87 
-96 SKNNGKDWMLA
+96 
-107 GDSEQLPELKN
+107 
-118 QNAFYKYSSNGKF
+118 
-131 YVVED
+131 
-136 QTIRLYEDTQPSTI
+136 
-150 NIVEGESYLDSA
+150 
-162 LCGQDFYLLVEDE
+162 
-175 TGTKQIRKYD
+175 
-185 LSKQIW
+185 
-191 ENMENEELVQ
+191 
-201 ALKKTTGYGCL
+201 
-212 AADPSAEMLYTE
+212 
-224 GKGIVKYSVE
+224 
-234 KDETTHAIDEEVL
+234 
-247 NSCIDTINEP
+247 
-257 ITGLAVQGENIVVC
+257 
-271 TVGKSGSES
+271 
-280 NLYFLQKEQTKKN
+280 
-293 EKDKTDTG
+293 
-301 KNTVLKIYSL
+301 
-311 KENSMIRSSLAFF
+311 MIRSSLAFF

-429 VSAESSNAVI
+429 VSTESSKAVI

-444 QESPVLTQQDFPY
+444 QESPVLTRQDFPY
-457 AAMYMFATSDM
+457 AAMYMFVTSDM

-576 NSRSSSKDAAKE
+576 NSRSSYKDAAKE

-657 SADTPV
+657 LADTPV
-663 QVDAVVTETVME
+663 RVDAVVTETVME

>member
-1 MYQMIFYFNIGTRVG
+1 
-16 ETVKRILSI
+16 
-25 FLTMVF
+25 
-31 MISTV
+31 MISTI
-36 GCSSKEDAPI
+36 GCRSKEDDPI
-46 EKKDTKVTYQAEKI
+46 EKKDTKVAYQADKI

-68 IQFLVYLEDGTL
+68 IQFLVYLEEGTL

-87 NGEERTVWD
+87 SGEERTVWD
-96 SKNNGKDWMLA
+96 SKNNGKDWILA

-118 QNAFYKYSSNGKF
+118 QNAFYKYSSDGKF

-162 LCGQDFYLLVEDE
+162 LCRQDFYLLVEDE

-185 LSKQIW
+185 LSEQIW

-212 AADPSAEMLYTE
+212 AADPLAEMLYTE
-224 GKGIVKYSVE
+224 GEGIVKYCVE
-234 KDETTHAIDEEVL
+234 KDETTHAINGEVL
-247 NSCIDTINEP
+247 NSFIDTINEP

-271 TVGKSGSES
+271 TAGKSGSES
-280 NLYFLQKEQTKKN
+280 NLYFLQKEQTKKT
-293 EKDKTDTG
+293 EKDKTGTG

-429 VSAESSNAVI
+429 VSAESSKAVI

-444 QESPVLTQQDFPY
+444 QESPVLTRQDFPY
-457 AAMYMFATSDM
+457 AAMYMFVTSDM

-483 NDLLRLKEMGNV
+483 NDLLRLKETGNV

-576 NSRSSSKDAAKE
+576 NSRSSYKDAAKE

-657 SADTPV
+657 LADTPV
-663 QVDAVVTETVME
+663 RVDAVVTETVME

>member
-1 MYQMIFYFNIGTRVG
+1 M
-16 ETVKRILSI
+16 KRIISI
-25 FLTMVF
+25 FLTMVLA
-31 MISTV
+31 ISTI

-46 EKKDTKVTYQAEKI
+46 EKKDTKVAYQADKI

-68 IQFLVYLEDGTL
+68 IQFLVYLEDSTL
-80 RIGGSGQ
+80 RIGGSDQ
-87 NGEERTVWD
+87 SGEKCTVWD
-96 SKNNGKDWMLA
+96 SKNNGKDWMLS
-107 GDSEQLPELKN
+107 GDSEQLLELKN
-118 QNAFYKYSSNGKF
+118 QNAFYKYSSDGKF

-136 QTIRLYEDTQPSTI
+136 QTIRLYEDTQPFTI

-175 TGTKQIRKYD
+175 TGTKQIKKYD
-185 LSKQIW
+185 LSEQIW
-191 ENMENEELVQ
+191 ENVENEELVQ
-201 ALKKTTGYGCL
+201 ALKKATGYGCL

-234 KDETTHAIDEEVL
+234 KDEITHAINEEVL
-247 NSCIDTINEP
+247 KSCIDTINEP
-257 ITGLAVQGENIVVC
+257 VTGLAVQGENIVVC
-271 TVGKSGSES
+271 TAGKSGNES
-280 NLYFLQKEQTKKN
+280 NLYFLQKEQTKKT

-364 DIIVLDNLP
+364 DIIVLDNLS

-387 DIVNEK
+387 AIVNEK

-429 VSAESSNAVI
+429 VSAESSKAVI

-444 QESPVLTQQDFPY
+444 QESPVLTRQDFPY
-457 AAMYMFATSDM
+457 AAMYMFVTSDM

-576 NSRSSSKDAAKE
+576 NSRSSYKDAAKE

-657 SADTPV
+657 LADTPV
-663 QVDAVVTETVME
+663 RVDAVVTETVME

>member
-1 MYQMIFYFNIGTRVG
+1 MMI
-16 ETVKRILSI
+16 
-25 FLTMVF
+25 
-31 MISTV
+31 MISTI
-36 GCSSKEDAPI
+36 GCRSKEDDPI
-46 EKKDTKVTYQAEKI
+46 EKKDTKVAYQADKI

-80 RIGGSGQ
+80 RIGGSDQ
-87 NGEERTVWD
+87 SGEKRTVWD

-150 NIVEGESYLDSA
+150 NIDEGESYLDSA

-175 TGTKQIRKYD
+175 TGTKQIKKHD
-185 LSKQIW
+185 LSEQIW
-191 ENMENEELVQ
+191 ENVENEELVQ

-212 AADPSAEMLYTE
+212 ATDPSAEMLYTE
-224 GKGIVKYSVE
+224 GKEIVKYSVE
-234 KDETTHAIDEEVL
+234 KDETTHAINGEVL

-271 TVGKSGSES
+271 TAGKSGSES
-280 NLYFLQKEQTKKN
+280 NLYFLQKEQTKKT

-429 VSAESSNAVI
+429 VSAESSKAVI

-444 QESPVLTQQDFPY
+444 QESPVLTRQDFPY
-457 AAMYMFATSDM
+457 AAMYMFVTSDM

-576 NSRSSSKDAAKE
+576 NSRSSYKDAAKE

-657 SADTPV
+657 LADTPV
-663 QVDAVVTETVME
+663 RVDAVVTETVME

>member
-1 MYQMIFYFNIGTRVG
+1 M
-16 ETVKRILSI
+16 KRIISI
-25 FLTMVF
+25 FLTMML
-31 MISTV
+31 MISTI
-36 GCSSKEDAPI
+36 GCRSKEDDPI
-46 EKKDTKVTYQAEKI
+46 EKKDTKVAYQADKI

-87 NGEERTVWD
+87 SGEERTVWD
-96 SKNNGKDWMLA
+96 SKNNGKDWILA

-118 QNAFYKYSSNGKF
+118 QNVFYKYSSDGKF

-150 NIVEGESYLDSA
+150 NLVEGESYLDSA

-185 LSKQIW
+185 LSEQIW

-212 AADPSAEMLYTE
+212 AADPLAEMLFTE
-224 GKGIVKYSVE
+224 GEGIVKYCVE
-234 KDETTHAIDEEVL
+234 KDETTHAINEEVL
-247 NSCIDTINEP
+247 SGCIDTINEP

-271 TVGKSGSES
+271 TAGKSGSES
-280 NLYFLQKEQTKKN
+280 NLYFLQKEQTKKT

-324 RREHTDI
+324 RRKHTDI

-393 KDEIFFNMIEG
+393 KDEIFFNMIKG

-418 RIPVIIGNSEV
+418 RIPVIIGISEV
-429 VSAESSNAVI
+429 VSAESSKAVI

-444 QESPVLTQQDFPY
+444 QESPVLTRQDFPY
-457 AAMYMFATSDM
+457 AAMYMFVTSDM

-576 NSRSSSKDAAKE
+576 NSRSSYKDAAKE

-657 SADTPV
+657 LADTPV
-663 QVDAVVTETVME
+663 RVDAVVTETVMG

>member
-1 MYQMIFYFNIGTRVG
+1 M
-16 ETVKRILSI
+16 KRIISI
-25 FLTMVF
+25 FLTMML
-31 MISTV
+31 MISTI
-36 GCSSKEDAPI
+36 GCRSKEDDPI
-46 EKKDTKVTYQAEKI
+46 EKKDTKVAYQADKI

-68 IQFLVYLEDGTL
+68 IQFLVYLEEGTL

-87 NGEERTVWD
+87 SGEERTVWD
-96 SKNNGKDWMLA
+96 SKNNGKDWILA

-118 QNAFYKYSSNGKF
+118 QNAFYKYSSDGKF

-185 LSKQIW
+185 LPEQIR

-212 AADPSAEMLYTE
+212 AADPLAEMLYTE
-224 GKGIVKYSVE
+224 GEGIVKYCVE
-234 KDETTHAIDEEVL
+234 KDETTHAINEEVL
-247 NSCIDTINEP
+247 SGCIDTINEP

-271 TVGKSGSES
+271 TAGKSGSES
-280 NLYFLQKEQTKKN
+280 NLYFLQKEQTKKT

-429 VSAESSNAVI
+429 VSAESSKAVI

-444 QESPVLTQQDFPY
+444 QESPVLTRQDFPY
-457 AAMYMFATSDM
+457 AAMYMFVTSDM

-576 NSRSSSKDAAKE
+576 NSRSSYKDAAKE

-657 SADTPV
+657 LADTPV
-663 QVDAVVTETVME
+663 RVDAVVTETVME

-685 DVQTAVQTV
+685 DVQTAVKTV

>member
-1 MYQMIFYFNIGTRVG
+1 M
-16 ETVKRILSI
+16 KRIISI
-25 FLTMVF
+25 FLTMMI
-31 MISTV
+31 MISTI
-36 GCSSKEDAPI
+36 GCRSKEDDPI
-46 EKKDTKVTYQAEKI
+46 EKKDTKVAYQADKI

-80 RIGGSGQ
+80 RIGGYDQSG
-87 NGEERTVWD
+87 EKRTVWD

-118 QNAFYKYSSNGKF
+118 QNAFYKYLSNGKF

-150 NIVEGESYLDSA
+150 NIDEGESYLDSA

-175 TGTKQIRKYD
+175 TGTKQIKKHD
-185 LSKQIW
+185 LSEQIW
-191 ENMENEELVQ
+191 ENVENEELVQ

-234 KDETTHAIDEEVL
+234 KDETTHAINGEVL

-271 TVGKSGSES
+271 TAGKSGSES

-429 VSAESSNAVI
+429 VSAESSKAVI

-444 QESPVLTQQDFPY
+444 QESQVLTRQDFPY
-457 AAMYMFATSDM
+457 AAMYMFVTSDM

-483 NDLLRLKEMGNV
+483 NDLLRLKELGNV

-501 ESDYSMNQTVDIFP
+501 ESDYSMKQAVNIFP
-515 YGESDVPSDI
+515 YGESDVPIDI
-525 YFGEAK
+525 YFGDAK
-531 AGVGQIAYADSYIKL
+531 AGVGQIAYGDTYIKL

-576 NSRSSSKDAAKE
+576 NSMSPSKDAAKE

-616 AAVTDS
+616 IAVTDL
-622 PQYYSTIYKNLE
+622 PQYYTTSYKNLE

-657 SADTPV
+657 LADTPV
-663 QVDAVVTETVME
+663 RVDAVVTETVMK